1 MRNTVG
7 ILLLL
12 LVVAVVGTG
21 CGSPTIDVWADRG
34 AAGLINSQAN
44 IEEFAQ
50 KIQDGL
56 DRRKTRDIDAVF
68 KDILDVGTGQVE
80 GVEIDAAWV
89 EAQKRALVLLLAL
102 QDKDQEVLDQAV
114 KDSLDNLEQIAEC
127 FQQIKRLRQAWSPT
141 EENAARLD
149 YLTNLVAQLIKERK

>member
-1 MRNTVG
+1 MRKMLG

-12 LVVAVVGTG
+12 LVVATVGTG
-21 CGSPTIDVWADRG
+21 CCSATIDVWADRG
-34 AAGLINSQAN
+34 TAGLINSQAN

-50 KIQDGL
+50 KIQEGL
-56 DRRKTRDIDAVF
+56 DRRRAGDIDAVF
-68 KDILDVGTGQVE
+68 ADILAAGTGQIE

-89 EAQKRALVLLLAL
+89 EAQKRALILLLAL

-114 KDSLDNLEQIAEC
+114 KDSLDNLNQIAEC
-127 FQQIKRLRQAWSPT
+127 FEQIKRLRRAWSPT

-149 YLTNLVAQLIKERK
+149 YLTNLVAELIRERK